1 MSVTAVRSY
10 AAQAERELRGGG
22 ESTDLSLADYLGVL
36 PPHIIALILAERGAT
51 DLFAALSAA
60 LVALD
65 PFIAI
70 HDAADDP
77 RARTALMWSKNLAD
91 SLYRLLERLD
101 NGDVGQ
107 HDVVAAVV
115 ALLRAGAVGT
125 LIDAMTKRA
134 HDPWQKAVVQRLMLI
149 VGTLVKVRE
158 RRVPR
163 HCACAL
169 LRILSSAPCIS

>member
-1 MSVTAVRSY
+1 MSVTAVRAY
-10 AAQAERELRGGG
+10 AAQAQRELRGGG
-22 ESTDLSLADYLGVL
+22 EATDISLANFLEVL
-36 PPHIIALILAERGAT
+36 PPDVIALILAADGAT

-60 LVALD
+60 LAALD
-65 PFIAI
+65 PFIAVL
-70 HDAADDP
+70 DAAADP
-77 RARTALMWSKNLAD
+77 RARSALMWSKNLAD
-91 SLYRLLERLD
+91 TLHQLLERLA
-101 NGDVGQ
+101 NGDVSQ
-107 HDVVAAVV
+107 HVVVTGVV
-115 ALLRAGAVGT
+115 ALMRAGAVGT